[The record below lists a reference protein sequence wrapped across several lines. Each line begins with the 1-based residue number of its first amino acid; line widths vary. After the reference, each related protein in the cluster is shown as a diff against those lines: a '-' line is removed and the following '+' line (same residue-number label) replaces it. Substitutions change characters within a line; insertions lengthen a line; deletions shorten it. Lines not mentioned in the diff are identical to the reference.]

1 MAAAVMA
8 VSSRMEGNARREA
21 VKGVVVREK
30 EDDGVLGNTRV
41 EETDRTRVASF
52 NVREAARSSEME
64 DTGVSRLL

>member
-8 VSSRMEGNARREA
+8 ASSRMEGNARREA
-21 VKGVVVREK
+21 VKGVVVRE
-30 EDDGVLGNTRV
+30 EDDGVLENTRV